1 MAQTVV
7 SPPLGKCEKQPF
19 FLIIKKKSQNI
30 LLLWVFVAV
39 LGLSLVAASWGST
52 LAAVLRLLIAVTSL
66 VAKHKLQSTLAS
78 VVVARG
84 L

>member
-1 MAQTVV
+1 M
-7 SPPLGKCEKQPF
+7 
-19 FLIIKKKSQNI
+19 
-30 LLLWVFVAV
+30 LLWVFVAV
-39 LGLSLVAASWGST
+39 LGLSLVAAIWGST
-52 LAAVLRLLIAVTSL
+52 LAVVLRLLIAVTSL